1 VTGRRNGPV
10 HWHLDVRGRRSGPHD
25 WTVIL
30 ELARSGMLGPD
41 DLLWCSEFTNWK
53 RVDEFPEL
61 TIPPTGVG
69 SPGTDPIER
78 DARNHPRPRLA
89 IAFGL
94 VWAALAFGAVAL
106 VLSGLPGIQDGVLG
120 ARLQVFVPL
129 VLLALGVWVVW
140 TVWVATRPDGLLKR
154 GVLRGAVRVPV
165 AISAFCLLVFTLS
178 TFINARD
185 IFLVAL
191 GRDPL
196 GRADLLVLAGGTE
209 LEVRGVLGA
218 GTASRFAKALAENPR
233 VRFVHLNSTGGWVTE
248 GEVLAKLIR
257 AHKLGTY
264 SATGCYS
271 ACVLAFIA
279 GSPRVLNPEARL
291 GLHSTSGEGMDPCFI
306 ERLNED
312 YQGDLRRAGASEEF
326 VRQATA
332 SAATDLWMPDPVEL
346 TVNHLL
352 DRVAAGGFAA
362 SGEPLTE
369 LAAPAARFEERYAF
383 IQLVAHTDPV
393 RFAQFDR
400 AIRLALRHG
409 ALPLDLQ
416 QYTTDLAAE
425 VEMSRLATV
434 ADDTVENYARGLRS
448 AARQFAAIQ
457 PSQCVAILGRNR
469 HDLAQR
475 SNAALSAIDGALHR
489 LLAAPVGARQSS
501 IESDGQALSTVIHLA
516 ATHDRIRSPG
526 AEDGTVGRTCARLI
540 SMFDLALNAN
550 KGTAAGFMRALR
562 DGAGVYLPETPEQ

>member
-1 VTGRRNGPV
+1 MTGRCKGPV
-10 HWHLDVRGRRSGPHD
+10 HWHLDVRGRQAGPHD

-41 DLLWCSEFTNWK
+41 DLLWCAEFTTWK

-61 TIPPTGVG
+61 TAALAGVG
-69 SPGTDPIER
+69 SPKTDSIER
-78 DARNHPRPRLA
+78 VGRNNPRQRLA
-89 IAFGL
+89 ISFGL
-94 VWAALAFGAVAL
+94 VWATLALGAVTLIAC
-106 VLSGLPGIQDGVLG
+106 GLPGIQDGVLA
-120 ARLQVFVPL
+120 ARLDVFVPL
-129 VLLALGVWVVW
+129 ILLALGVGVLWA
-140 TVWVATRPDGLLKR
+140 VWVATRPDGPLKR
-154 GVLRGAVRVPV
+154 GLLRGAVRVPV
-165 AISAFCLLVFTLS
+165 AISAFCLLVITLS

-185 IFLVAL
+185 IFLIAL

-196 GRADLLVLAGGTE
+196 GQPDLHVLAGGTE

-218 GTASRFAKALAENPR
+218 GTASQLAKALAENPR

-248 GEVLAKLIR
+248 GELLAKLIR

-291 GLHSTSGEGMDPCFI
+291 GLHSTSGEGMDPFFI

-332 SAATDLWMPDPVEL
+332 SAATDLWMPEPAEL

-352 DRVAAGGFAA
+352 DRVSADGLAA

-369 LAAPAARFEERYAF
+369 LAAPAVRFEEQYSF
-383 IQLVAHTDPV
+383 IQLVARTDPA
-393 RFAQFDR
+393 RFARLDR
-400 AIRLALRHG
+400 AIRLALRHR
-409 ALPLDLQ
+409 AQPLGLQ
-416 QYTTDLAAE
+416 QYATDLAAE
-425 VEMSRLATV
+425 IEIRRLVTV
-434 ADDTVENYARGLRS
+434 ADETVEDYARGLRS
-448 AARQFAAIQ
+448 AAGQFTANQ

-475 SNAALSAIDGALHR
+475 SNAALRGIDPALDR
-489 LLAAPVGARQSS
+489 LLAAPVRVRPSS

-516 ATHDRIRSPG
+516 ARHGRIRSPG
-526 AEDGTVGRTCARLI
+526 TEDGAMEGTCARLI
-540 SMFDLALNAN
+540 SMFDLALNAD

-562 DGAGVYLPETPEQ
+562 DGAGAYIWETVKH